1 MLDFIIIGCG
11 VAGINLAMHLKELG
25 LKIAVLDDAQK
36 TCSSLVAA
44 GALNPVTGKRMVK
57 SWFAEYAMPYAN
69 NYYPKLEGAFSA
81 NFFRKTRI
89 LQVCKSQEENA
100 LWHTRHDDEAYA
112 PFLRGSLPP
121 NTLKTIKDPFGA
133 FYIENVSKVQTEVF
147 CAAARKYLQSQNLY
161 FLRDFDFEKI
171 EVCES
176 FVRYE
181 DFTAKAAVFCEGYR
195 AMANP
200 FFYWLPF
207 SPAKGE
213 ILELKGTV
221 ELPPE
226 IIHKEKWLIRLS
238 ENTFRCGST
247 WDRQNFNQQPTKEGE
262 AEILKAVK
270 LVLKDCPELEVLSH
284 TAGVRPCTRT
294 TRPFLG
300 THPKLKNL
308 HIFNGFGSKGYAL
321 TPFFADMFAKYL
333 TKNTPIEPQ
342 ADIARHIR
350 KFFRE

>member
-1 MLDFIIIGCG
+1 MQTHCKGASKYRGFSKNAQTYGIITS
-11 VAGINLAMHLKELG
+11 N
-25 LKIAVLDDAQK
+25 
-36 TCSSLVAA
+36 LVARYI
-44 GALNPVTGKRMVK
+44 N
-57 SWFAEYAMPYAN
+57 
-69 NYYPKLEGAFSA
+69 A

-100 LWHTRHDDEAYA
+100 LWHTRHDDEKYA

-133 FYIENVSKVQTEVF
+133 FYIENVSKVQTGVF
-147 CAAARKYLQSQNLY
+147 CKKAKEYLESQNLY
-161 FLRDFDFEKI
+161 FLRGFDFEKL
-171 EVCES
+171 EVCEN

-181 DFTAKAAVFCEGYR
+181 EFTAKAAVFCEGYR
-195 AMANP
+195 AMQNP
-200 FFYWLPF
+200 FFNWLPF

-213 ILELKGTV
+213 ILELKGNV

-226 IIHKEKWLIRLS
+226 IIHKEKWLIRLG

-247 WDRQNFNQQPTKEGE
+247 WDRQNFNQLPTKEGE
-262 AEILKAVK
+262 TEILKAVK

-333 TKNTPIEPQ
+333 TDNSPIEPQ